1 MAEPATDID
10 ANDMDAV
17 ANSFI
22 VGEQATEE
30 AETQQ
35 TLELEDEELEATDED
50 IDESEAEEAE
60 EDSEDSEEAESDED
74 ETEETEDADQTEELY
89 TVKVD
94 GQEQQ
99 VTLNDLKRSYSGTA
113 YIQKGMQ
120 ETAETKKEAEAVYN
134 ALLQERQRTNE
145 LLQTLEN
152 GGYIA
157 PPIPPDRALFDK
169 DPIGYMGAKADYDE
183 QLQQWGLQ
191 QNAIKEAQEAQSA
204 QMQAALQIH
213 LKDEMEKLVQIVPDF
228 ADAEKASEIKKDLM
242 AFGASEGFSADE
254 LANLVDHRHIVVL
267 RKAMLYDQM
276 SKKKAAV
283 TKKAEKAK
291 PFVKAGAKKSTKTGK
306 AKARQNAASRMQKSG
321 SVDDVAKFLL
331 S

>member
-1 MAEPATDID
+1 MAEPATELN

-17 ANSFI
+17 ANALI
-22 VGEQATEE
+22 IDEEVTETP
-30 AETQQ
+30 ETQQ
-35 TLELEDEELEATDED
+35 TLELEDEEEEAPE
-50 IDESEAEEAE
+50 EEAAEEA
-60 EDSEDSEEAESDED
+60 SEDDQEESDDEPSGED

-120 ETAETKKEAEAVYN
+120 ETAAVKKEAEGVYN
-134 ALLQERQRTNE
+134 ALLVERQKTAN
-145 LLQTLEN
+145 LLQQLEG
-152 GGYIA
+152 GGYI
-157 PPIPPDRALFDK
+157 PPPVAPDRALFDK

-191 QNAIKEAQEAQSA
+191 QQAIKDAQEAQNA
-204 QMQAALQIH
+204 QMQAALEIH
-213 LKDEMEKLVQIVPDF
+213 LKDEMAKLVQHVPDF
-228 ADAEKASEIKKDLM
+228 GDAEKATKMRDDIVR
-242 AFGASEGFSADE
+242 FGQSEGFSQDE
-254 LANLVDHRHIVVL
+254 LANLVDHRHILVL

-276 SKKKAAV
+276 SQKKAAV

-291 PFVKAGAKKSTKTGK
+291 PFVKAGAKKSNTTSK
-306 AKARQNAASRMQKSG
+306 AKARQTAASRMKKSG
-321 SVDDVAKFLL
+321 SVDDVAKYLL

>member
-1 MAEPATDID
+1 MAEPATDIN

-50 IDESEAEEAE
+50 IDESEAE

>member
-50 IDESEAEEAE
+50 IDESEAE
-60 EDSEDSEEAESDED
+60 EDSEEAESDED

-120 ETAETKKEAEAVYN
+120 ETAEAKKEAEAVYN

-145 LLQTLEN
+145 LMQTLEN

-169 DPIGYMGAKADYDE
+169 DPLGYMEAKADYD
-183 QLQQWGLQ
+183 QSLQAWGTQ

-228 ADAEKASEIKKDLM
+228 ADAEKAGEIKKDLM
-242 AFGASEGFSADE
+242 AFGASEGFSAEE

>member
-50 IDESEAEEAE
+50 IDESEAEE
-60 EDSEDSEEAESDED
+60 DSEEAESDED

-99 VTLNDLKRSYSGTA
+99 VTINDLKRSYSGKA

-120 ETAETKKEAEAVYN
+120 ETAEAKKEAEAVYN
-134 ALLQERQRTNE
+134 ALLQERQRTKE
-145 LLQTLEN
+145 LMQTLEN
-152 GGYIA
+152 GVYIA
-157 PPIPPDRALFDK
+157 PPIPPDRALFYK
-169 DPIGYMGAKADYDE
+169 DPLGYMEAKADYD
-183 QLQQWGLQ
+183 QSLQAWGTQ

-228 ADAEKASEIKKDLM
+228 ADAEKAGEIKKDLM
-242 AFGASEGFSADE
+242 AFGASEGFSAEE

>member
-1 MAEPATDID
+1 MAEPATDIN

>member
-1 MAEPATDID
+1 MAEPATDIN

-50 IDESEAEEAE
+50 IDESETE
-60 EDSEDSEEAESDED
+60 EDSEEAESDED

>member
-1 MAEPATDID
+1 MAEPATDIN

-22 VGEQATEE
+22 VGEEATEE

-50 IDESEAEEAE
+50 IDESKAE
-60 EDSEDSEEAESDED
+60 EDSEEAESDED

-89 TVKVD
+89 AVKVD

-191 QNAIKEAQEAQSA
+191 QNAIKEAQEAQGA
-204 QMQAALQIH
+204 QMQAALEIH
-213 LKDEMEKLVQIVPDF
+213 LRDEMQKLVQIVPDF
-228 ADAEKASEIKKDLM
+228 ADAEKAGEIKKDLM
-242 AFGASEGFSADE
+242 AFGSSEGFSADE